1 MLLRGVAVVLI
12 VLALAPVARA
22 APEITPPVDP
32 RTMTPLPAGSP
43 DPLRV
48 FVMTMGPG
56 DHPFF
61 RFGHNAIWIRDQVGL
76 TDKVYNFGTFRFD
89 SPRLIFDFL
98 GGRLNYWLSVSTLP
112 RVIAD
117 YSHENRDIAVQELA
131 LSPEQKA
138 ELRTALDVNARPEN
152 RLYKYDYF
160 LDNCSTRVRDA
171 VDRVTGGEV
180 QAPARQPGRMTLR
193 QHALRMTAQPF
204 WLYLALD
211 VVLGPKV
218 DQPIDRWTEMFLP
231 GELAR
236 GLDAADDHVTRTGG
250 GALVITEDGRPVTP
264 PPQPVQP
271 LVSGRAQLFRA
282 DRPAPLE
289 WPPARGRA
297 FALYGIVF
305 ALVVFAIGWAGRWRR
320 AARVA
325 LGILTTLWGLAVGF
339 IGCFLVYVW
348 AFTDHVVAH
357 RNQNI
362 LLCAPWAIALFVLG
376 IGVAMGRP
384 GATRKAFAL
393 SMAALAAALLACLL
407 KVGIV
412 AHQENGALIAFFL
425 PAWVGITAGLLLLR
439 YATALG
445 TTKFGTSRL

>member
-1 MLLRGVAVVLI
+1 MSLRGMAI
-12 VLALAPVARA
+12 AAVLALGLARSAAA
-22 APEITPPVDP
+22 APEISPPVDP
-32 RTMTPLPAGSP
+32 RTMSRLPPGSP

-61 RFGHNAIWIRDQVGL
+61 RFGHNAIWIRDQVAG
-76 TDKVYNFGTFRFD
+76 TDRVYNFGTFRFD

-98 GGRLNYWLSVSTLP
+98 GGRLNYWLSVSSLQS
-112 RVIAD
+112 VIAG
-117 YSHENRDIAVQELA
+117 YTRENRDIAVQELG
-131 LSPEQKA
+131 LSPREKE

-160 LDNCSTRVRDA
+160 RDNCSTRVRDA
-171 VDRVTGGEV
+171 VDRVASGV
-180 QAPARQPGRMTLR
+180 PHYWAREPGRMTLR
-193 QHALRMTAQPF
+193 QHALRMTAQPL
-204 WLYLALD
+204 WLYVALD

-218 DQPIDRWTEMFLP
+218 DEPIDQWTEMFLP
-231 GELAR
+231 SELAR
-236 GLDAADDHVTRTGG
+236 GLDAVQMTFGVGG
-250 GALVITEDGRPVTP
+250 GAAVTTEDGRLVKSA
-264 PPQPVQP
+264 PQPVPP
-271 LVSGRAQLFRA
+271 LVSGQAQLFRA
-282 DRPAPLE
+282 ARPPILE

-297 FALYGIVF
+297 FALCGVLFGLAVF
-305 ALVVFAIGWAGRWRR
+305 ALGWAGRWRR

-325 LGILTTLWGLAVGF
+325 VGILTTLWGLAVGF
-339 IGCFLVYVW
+339 IGWFLVYVW

-393 SMAALAAALLACLL
+393 SMAALGAVLLACAL

-412 AHQENGALIAFFL
+412 PHQENGRLIAFFL
-425 PAWVGITAGLLLLR
+425 PAWVGVTAALLLLR
-439 YATALG
+439 YATASG
-445 TTKFGTSRL
+445 TTALGRSRL